1 MKKKICL
8 FIVAT
13 MILGVVFAG
22 CGTSGNTNATSNL
35 PEALAGDHKTP
46 ALIYTITHNKSKF
59 FLLRDQ
65 YMYHLGKML
74 KGEENYRLG
83 IAFFDSSVYNLC
95 RETEDI
101 TTTDPSAKA
110 ILSTGDIS
118 IPVIQKDDKIYLI
131 NEEARFGFTAKPIDF
146 IGFTTLIYKG
156 AGSLHIGT
164 SENDPCQINQIEGD
178 VDSLKVYRADKDHHK
193 TGDPLPLEEICK
205 LDYGEKIN
213 VYWEDKGT
221 QKGRGLYADA
231 TCSYYKY
238 ADQKPVEIPIL
249 GEEDKY
255 TIYDPT
261 KLDKGYWALCVG
273 DEPYSVILV
282 Q

>member
-1 MKKKICL
+1 MKKICL
-8 FIVAT
+8 FIVT
-13 MILGVVFAG
+13 IMILGAFTG
-22 CGTSGNTNATSNL
+22 CGATGGNANATSNL
-35 PEALAGDHKTP
+35 PEAIAGDHQTP
-46 ALIYTITHNKSKF
+46 TVLTATTTSNKSRF
-59 FLLRDQ
+59 FLLRGQ
-65 YMYHLGKML
+65 YMYHLGEML
-74 KGEENYRLG
+74 KGEENYKAG
-83 IAFFDSSVYNLC
+83 ISFFDSGVYSLY
-95 RETEDI
+95 RETGDI

-110 ILSTGDIS
+110 ILSAGDIS

-131 NEEARFGFTAKPIDF
+131 NEEARFGFTAKPINF
-146 IGFTTLIYKG
+146 VGFTALIYKG

-164 SENDPCQINQIEGD
+164 NENNPNQINQIEGD
-178 VDSLKVYRADKDHHK
+178 IDSLRVYRADKDHNK
-193 TGDPLPLEEICK
+193 TGDPLSLKEICK

-261 KLDKGYWALCVG
+261 KLDKGYWALCVE
-273 DEPYSVILV
+273 DKPYSVILV